1 MKVPAACARS
11 LCSRFGLY
19 QCPGKYGPVY
29 GRKVEC
35 VLYRLGVRHAH
46 GAAGIGLHETEV
58 MLSNDQ
64 VLKLASGRL
73 AKFADGSAVAQIGDT
88 SVMVTVV
95 SKTKPTSATF
105 LPLVVDYRQKA
116 AAAGRIPTNFLRREL
131 GPTEKEILTS
141 RVIDRSLR
149 PLFPAG
155 YFYET
160 QLMCNLLAVDGIN
173 DPDIVSLNAA
183 SAALS
188 VSDVPWEGPVGAV
201 RVGLIDGDVVI
212 NPTRR
217 QMAQSSLNLIVTGA
231 EHSQVVM
238 LEASGD
244 NVLLQDFQKAVRL
257 GVKETQA
264 IVRQIK
270 EFQKLCGR
278 PKRNVEKYFVP
289 TPEMVDSARLLAE
302 TRVRDILSDVGHDKI
317 SRDNALTELKQDI
330 LEKLQESF
338 PGVESFLLNEAFTE
352 VLKAVF
358 REQVLQNEKR
368 FDGRGLT
375 DLRNISCQVDL
386 FQPLHGS
393 ALFQRGQ
400 TQVLCTVA
408 FDSLDSVLRSDPV
421 SVITGGIKERN
432 FMLHYE
438 FPPYATNET
447 GRSGPTG
454 RRELGHGALAEH
466 GLRPLVPRDFPFTI
480 RLTSEVL
487 ESNGSSSMASVCGGS
502 MALMDAGVPIQAPA
516 AGVAVG
522 LVSLPDPDQPHQ
534 LKDYRLLTDLLGI
547 EDYLGDMDFKMA
559 GTKKGIT
566 ALQADIKLPGI
577 PVKVVM
583 EAIQQATEGKSEILR
598 IMNEVISKPR
608 AQKKDNWP
616 VSEKLEVPPHQR
628 ARFVGLG
635 GYNIRKLTAETGVQL
650 TAIDESCYEMFAPN
664 QDAMAEAKEMVEQ
677 FLKEEREPNLEF
689 GAVYTAKIVEIR
701 ESGVMVKL
709 YPTMVPTLLH
719 NSQLD
724 QRKVN
729 HPSAL
734 GFEEGQDITVKYFGR
749 DPVSGKMRLSRK
761 VLQSAPTSVVRNLEE
776 HHKASSS

>member
-1 MKVPAACARS
+1 
-11 LCSRFGLY
+11 
-19 QCPGKYGPVY
+19 
-29 GRKVEC
+29 
-35 VLYRLGVRHAH
+35 
-46 GAAGIGLHETEV
+46 
-58 MLSNDQ
+58 
-64 VLKLASGRL
+64 LKLASGRL

-95 SKTKPTSATF
+95 SKTKPASATF
-105 LPLVVDYRQKA
+105 LPLL
-116 AAAGRIPTNFLRREL
+116 LRLLIMRLFGQSESV
-131 GPTEKEILTS
+131 PHESQS
-141 RVIDRSLR
+141 RLPGSSYAQHALDLLNRSLR

-188 VSDVPWEGPVGAV
+188 VSDVPWGGPVGAV

-278 PKRNVEKYFVP
+278 PKRTVEKYFVP

-358 REQVLQNEKR
+358 REQVLQNEKSIGVAYVHVLFWR
-368 FDGRGLT
+368 LFEPCYDPNDCGDGWFLT
-375 DLRNISCQVDL
+375 LAAINIQYSKGKDGAIRILNLMTPFV
-386 FQPLHGS
+386 LH
-393 ALFQRGQ
+393 FR
-400 TQVLCTVA
+400 
-408 FDSLDSVLRSDPV
+408 
-421 SVITGGIKERN
+421 GIKERN

-635 GYNIRKLTAETGVQL
+635 GYNIRKLTAETGVNFFFIYSSIKYKCRNYTPADYSKIKNTNAFTLIRMIQ
-650 TAIDESCYEMFAPN
+650 
-664 QDAMAEAKEMVEQ
+664 K
-677 FLKEEREPNLEF
+677 PNLEF

-761 VLQSAPTSVVRNLEE
+761 VLQSAPTSVVRNLGE

>member
-1 MKVPAACARS
+1 MKVPVACARS
-11 LCSRFGLY
+11 LCSRLGLY

-29 GRKVEC
+29 GRKAEC

-95 SKTKPTSATF
+95 SKTKPASATF

-188 VSDVPWEGPVGAV
+188 VSDVPWGGPVGAV

-278 PKRNVEKYFVP
+278 PKRTVEKYFVP

-302 TRVRDILSDVGHDKI
+302 TRVRDILSDAGHDKI
-317 SRDNALTELKQDI
+317 SRDNALSELKQDI

-421 SVITGGIKERN
+421 SVITGFRRT
-432 FMLHYE
+432 
-438 FPPYATNET
+438 PPTET

-516 AGVAVG
+516 AGVAIG

-534 LKDYRLLTDLLGI
+534 LKDYRLLTDLL
-547 EDYLGDMDFKMA
+547 KWRAVA
-559 GTKKGIT
+559 GRRPGQCRSNGGGSGRR
-566 ALQADIKLPGI
+566 LFCCKLLVSLTVHGSF
-577 PVKVVM
+577 
-583 EAIQQATEGKSEILR
+583 EGKSEILR

-761 VLQSAPTSVVRNLEE
+761 VLQSAPTSVVRNLGE